1 MHKVNTMKTYKLIN
15 ADLFLNGVIIPE
27 GSEVK
32 LSDTESEQLSK
43 FLSPLDSVTE
53 NKSKP
58 DISNKK
64 RSKQ

>member
-1 MHKVNTMKTYKLIN
+1 MKTYKLIN